1 MTNLN
6 ITYLKSW
13 VISNS
18 KLYHPCVSWLGNKGS
33 SQVKIKT
40 GHLFMSAISRPIS
53 CKRLGLVDPVNNHPQ
68 VPARRF
74 IHSESPK
81 PSSAVRIEA
90 SGETLIH
97 WSQVFFPSKKWI
109 SIASANDR
117 GIRNLWLHLHVSTE
131 KTGYDHMVIW
141 YQFDFLAPPLLLNL
155 ALQKMSRKRFSSNF
169 N

>member
-1 MTNLN
+1 
-6 ITYLKSW
+6 
-13 VISNS
+13 
-18 KLYHPCVSWLGNKGS
+18 LGNKGS

-90 SGETLIH
+90 SGTARNVDSLI
-97 WSQVFFPSKKWI
+97 SGFFAQQEMDLYCI
-109 SIASANDR
+109 S
-117 GIRNLWLHLHVSTE
+117 
-131 KTGYDHMVIW
+131 
-141 YQFDFLAPPLLLNL
+141 
-155 ALQKMSRKRFSSNF
+155 
-169 N
+169 